1 MPKPVFTRKMLNQP
15 LTLTF
20 EVEHPGELASGM
32 RGYSEKVTVT
42 VDSGDPGGE
51 AGEFALHIRQA
62 LEDWHHGA
70 RVTWVS

>member
-1 MPKPVFTRKMLNQP
+1 MNHP

-32 RGYSEKVTVT
+32 RGYSEKVTVI

-51 AGEFALHIRQA
+51 PGEFRKLIQQS
-62 LEDWHHGA
+62 LSEWFKGA
-70 RVTWVS
+70 NITLTGFGNAPPSR